1 MLINT
6 NIYTSAQGENKWI
19 ENLGVREENLWAGR
33 QSHSSC
39 LARLSDLS
47 KYVPH
52 NLLPA
57 DSVKTLILK
66 LTHDFSLLK
75 MRNGKR
81 VNEDERKKAREQ
93 RC

>member
-1 MLINT
+1 MHRERI
-6 NIYTSAQGENKWI
+6 KWI
-19 ENLGVREENLWAGR
+19 ENLRFREENLWTGR
-33 QSHSSC
+33 QSPSSC
-39 LARLSDLS
+39 LARLSADLS
-47 KYVPH
+47 RYVPH

-57 DSVKTLILK
+57 DSVKALILK

-81 VNEDERKKAREQ
+81 VNEDERKKAREW